1 MNTNTEAGDFLNA
14 EGAKVTQRAQ
24 KEHQMGEHRESQ
36 KDNDEFENDF
46 SHEIIG
52 AAIEI
57 QRVLGA
63 GLLESAYAAAL
74 AVELNERELAFER
87 EVPVEAWYKDKP
99 LGVAYRAD
107 FIVEGKVIVELKALE
122 TVTELHRAQL
132 LSYLRVS
139 GLKLGLLIN
148 FHTFPVVKGIHRLV
162 NKL

>member
-1 MNTNTEAGDFLNA
+1 MNTGYGQPNA
-14 EGAKVTQRAQ
+14 EGAEASQRSQ
-24 KEHQMGEHRESQ
+24 KENQVV
-36 KDNDEFENDF
+36 ENDW

-52 AAIEI
+52 AAVEV
-57 QRVLGA
+57 QRVLGT

-74 AVELNERELAFER
+74 AIELNERELSFQR
-87 EVPVEAWYKDKP
+87 EAPIEAVYRGRS

-107 FIVEGKVIVELKALE
+107 FIVEGSVLVELKALE
-122 TVTELHRAQL
+122 ATSDLHRAQL

-148 FHTFPVVKGIHRLV
+148 FHAFPVVKGIHRVV